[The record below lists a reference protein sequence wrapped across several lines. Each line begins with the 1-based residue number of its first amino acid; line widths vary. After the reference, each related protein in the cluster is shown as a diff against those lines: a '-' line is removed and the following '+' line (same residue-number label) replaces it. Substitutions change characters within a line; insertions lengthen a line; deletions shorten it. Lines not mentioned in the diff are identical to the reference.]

1 MIISL
6 HSASRVRVM
15 ERTEARMCR
24 RNGIKKPLGQRGVTL
39 LEVIVTLALISIIM
53 PLVLGGLSAIMKST
67 DRVYDRSVLFE
78 IAQSQ
83 LESIESQP
91 YSENPTGYALIS
103 PPEGYSI
110 QVAASPAIIYTY
122 AAPKSTATE
131 ETVQLVT
138 VTVNGVRGDM
148 VVSRYRVRE

>member
-1 MIISL
+1 
-6 HSASRVRVM
+6 
-15 ERTEARMCR
+15 MCCH
-24 RNGIKKPLGQRGVTL
+24 NEIKNPLSQKGLTL
-39 LEVIVTLALISIIM
+39 IEVIVALALISIIM
-53 PLVLGGLSAIMKST
+53 PLVLGGLSFVTKST

-91 YSENPTGYALIS
+91 YSENASGYTLLS
-103 PPEGYSI
+103 PLEGYSI
-110 QVAASPAIIYTY
+110 QVATSPAIIYTY
-122 AAPKSTATE
+122 AAPKSTPTE

-148 VVSRYRVRE
+148 VVSRHRVRE

>member
-1 MIISL
+1 M
-6 HSASRVRVM
+6 
-15 ERTEARMCR
+15 
-24 RNGIKKPLGQRGVTL
+24 TL
-39 LEVIVTLALISIIM
+39 LEVIIALALIGLIV
-53 PLVLGGLSAIMKST
+53 PLVLGGLSAITTST